1 VMSLRQLLEDHA
13 YSGTEIA
20 LATMGTI
27 EERYVASCECG
38 TELGVVCFASFDKA
52 HDQLRSRWS
61 AHVIEVLLRAFVNK
75 VLEAELAKEEIS
87 A

>member
-1 VMSLRQLLEDHA
+1 MMSLRQLLSDHA

-20 LATMGTI
+20 LATMGTV

-38 TELGVVCFASFDKA
+38 TELGVMCFASFQNA
-52 HDQLRSRWS
+52 HDELRSRWS
-61 AHVIEVLLRAFVNK
+61 AHVLELMLRAFTR
-75 VLEAELAKEEIS
+75 VLESELAKEEIS